1 MQPSKL
7 VTRSRFPILLTFG
20 AVLLL
25 LPTVQAAT
33 REKVLYRFA
42 GGTDGS
48 HPSSNLLL
56 DAAGNLYGTT
66 AAGGNLSDCSN
77 YYGSGCGV
85 VFELTPF
92 GDGKWQESVLYAFQ
106 GGTDGLEP
114 TGNLVFD
121 ADGNIY
127 GTTYGGGTG
136 TACKAIPGCGT
147 VFELS
152 PEGDGTWTE
161 TVLYSF
167 QDGSDGAL
175 PVSLTIDASGNLYG
189 ANTTGGTEFGTVF
202 ELSPPREG
210 AAWKE
215 TTLYS
220 FQAFEIQVNPGLVL
234 DAKGNLYGTWYQ
246 LYSCYPGCGVVF
258 QLKHAGKNWQETD
271 LYDFQ
276 GGGNGG
282 EPMAGVI
289 FDGKGH
295 VYGTGAE
302 GGNNQGIAFELTRSG
317 NRWTEV
323 LLYNFC
329 SRNNCADGADPQ
341 APLVFDQSGN
351 LYGTTEEGGTGCSFS
366 QSCGVVFKLTPG
378 KFGWSETVLHN
389 FKGAPDGSNPA
400 QGVIFDKTGNMYG
413 TTPNGGTSGGY
424 GTVFELTP

>member
-1 MQPSKL
+1 MQSSKPFA
-7 VTRSRFPILLTFG
+7 RPRISILLGFA

-25 LPTVQAAT
+25 LPAVQAAT

-42 GGTDGS
+42 GSTDGS

-85 VFELTPF
+85 VFELTTS
-92 GDGKWQESVLYAFQ
+92 GNGKWHENVLYAFQ

-121 ADGNIY
+121 SAGNIY

-136 TACKAIPGCGT
+136 AACTAIPGCGT

-152 PEGDGTWTE
+152 PNGEGSWKE

-175 PVSLTIDASGNLYG
+175 PVSLTIDDSENLYG
-189 ANTTGGTEFGTVF
+189 ATITGGAEFGSVF
-202 ELSPPREG
+202 ELSPPRKKG
-210 AAWKE
+210 GAWKE

-220 FQAFEIQVNPGLVL
+220 FQAFEIQPNPGLMF
-234 DAKGNLYGTWYQ
+234 DPKGNLYGTWYQ

-258 QLKHAGKNWQETD
+258 ELKHAGKNWQETD
-271 LYDFQ
+271 LFDFQ

-289 FDGKGH
+289 FDDKGH

-302 GGNNQGIAFELTRSG
+302 GGNNQGIVFELTRSG
-317 NRWTEV
+317 KQWTE
-323 LLYNFC
+323 LMLYNFC
-329 SRNNCADGADPQ
+329 SRNNCADGAYPQ
-341 APLVFDQSGN
+341 APLAFDQSGN
-351 LYGTTEEGGTGCSFS
+351 LYGTAAEGGTGCSFS
-366 QSCGVVFKLTPG
+366 YSCGVVFKLTPG
-378 KFGWSETVLHN
+378 KFGWAETVLHN
-389 FKGAPDGSNPA
+389 FKGAPDGSNPV
-400 QGVIFDKTGNMYG
+400 QGVVFDKTGNMYG
-413 TTPNGGTSGGY
+413 TTPNGGTGH